1 MKVSI
6 GIGGAASGRKR
17 DFDEQ
22 VDYVVE
28 AEKLGVDSVW
38 SAEAWGHDAIS
49 PLAYL
54 AARTSRIRLGTGIIQ
69 ISARVPAMIAMT
81 ALTMAAISND
91 RFILGL
97 GASGPQVVEGLQGRP
112 FKAPLTRMKETVEI
126 IKLAF
131 AGEKIEYHGKYHEL
145 PLPGGQGKALK
156 LSQPGNPNIP
166 IYLATL
172 GPRALEYTGA
182 AADGWLGTS
191 FTPEHA
197 AAHLDYLRRGAEGAG
212 RSLAD
217 IDIQVGGTVAFGDD
231 LDALVEPLKPAM
243 AFTLGAMGSAK
254 TNFYN
259 DAFKRGGWEAT
270 ALEVQRL
277 WIAGKRPEAIAKVPT
292 GNGDAGESAG
302 RHRDGAQA
310 HPRLPGC
317 RSHDAAR
324 QSPRARP
331 RGETRDA
338 RACDGPR
345 ARLTQ
350 AFPSAAFEL
359 GLALLGFG
367 RECLASV
374 FGFEHPEVAFGFE
387 RNVPRKVHPFRV
399 NEIRLQCAQRDRRV
413 IGKPIHDRIDFFPKS
428 IIRKNARDQSNPK
441 RLGGVE
447 LARQEIEFAGTC

>member
-54 AARTSRIRLGTGIIQ
+54 AARTSRIRLGTGIMQ

-81 ALTMAAISND
+81 ALTMASISND

-145 PLPGGQGKALK
+145 PLPGGQGKALR
-156 LSQPGNPNIP
+156 LSQPGNANIP

-212 RSLAD
+212 RKLAD

-243 AFTLGAMGSAK
+243 AFTLGAMGSAT

-259 DAFKRGGWEAT
+259 DAFKRGGWEA
-270 ALEVQRL
+270 AAREVQSL
-277 WIAGKRPEAIAKVPT
+277 WIAGRRPEAIAKVPPEMVLQANLLGDT
-292 GNGDAGESAG
+292 AMVRKRIRTFSDAGVTT
-302 RHRDGAQA
+302 
-310 HPRLPGC
+310 L
-317 RSHDAAR
+317 
-324 QSPRARP
+324 
-331 RGETRDA
+331 
-338 RACDGPR
+338 
-345 ARLTQ
+345 
-350 AFPSAAFEL
+350 
-359 GLALLGFG
+359 
-367 RECLASV
+367 
-374 FGFEHPEVAFGFE
+374 
-387 RNVPRKVHPFRV
+387 RV
-399 NEIRLQCAQRDRRV
+399 NPQGRDLAEKLATLGRL
-413 IGKPIHDRIDFFPKS
+413 ID
-428 IIRKNARDQSNPK
+428 
-441 RLGGVE
+441 
-447 LARQEIEFAGTC
+447 LARS

>member
-6 GIGGAASGRKR
+6 GIGGAASGSQR

-28 AEKLGVDSVW
+28 AEKLGVDAVW

-54 AARTSRIRLGTGIIQ
+54 AARTSRIRLGTGIMQ

-81 ALTMAAISND
+81 ALTMASISND

-131 AGEKIEYHGKYHEL
+131 AGEKIEYHGRYHEL
-145 PLPGGQGKALK
+145 PLPGGQGKALR
-156 LSQPGNPNIP
+156 LSQPGNANIP

-212 RSLAD
+212 RSLVD

-231 LDALVEPLKPAM
+231 LEALVEPLKPAM
-243 AFTLGAMGSAK
+243 AFTLGAMGSAT

-259 DAFKRGGWEAT
+259 DAFKRGGWDA
-270 ALEVQRL
+270 AAREVQRL
-277 WIAGKRPEAIAKVPT
+277 WIAGRRPEAIAKVPPEMVIQANLLGDT
-292 GNGDAGESAG
+292 EMVRNRIRIFRDAGVTT
-302 RHRDGAQA
+302 
-310 HPRLPGC
+310 L
-317 RSHDAAR
+317 
-324 QSPRARP
+324 
-331 RGETRDA
+331 
-338 RACDGPR
+338 
-345 ARLTQ
+345 
-350 AFPSAAFEL
+350 
-359 GLALLGFG
+359 
-367 RECLASV
+367 
-374 FGFEHPEVAFGFE
+374 
-387 RNVPRKVHPFRV
+387 RV
-399 NEIRLQCAQRDRRV
+399 NPQGRDLAEKLATLGRV
-413 IGKPIHDRIDFFPKS
+413 I
-428 IIRKNARDQSNPK
+428 
-441 RLGGVE
+441 E
-447 LARQEIEFAGTC
+447 LVQE